1 MMTWSKLHYSD
12 LATVQ
17 FVCQCLRH
25 VKELAQSA
33 LRAQFS
39 SAQQSAGFKGQLIL
53 VGIRQCV
60 PEGLQLFHA
69 HLVHLTQCAEA
80 LRWKSHV

>member
-1 MMTWSKLHYSD
+1 MTWSKLHYSD

-60 PEGLQLFHA
+60 PEGFQLFHA